1 QWRPG
6 AGPVRARLA
15 LLLAPDLGLKQ
26 RLGRQEVIVLT
37 ERLVPFEQ
45 FALVRQAG
53 LSVFRTVHRCAR
65 QRLWGGEA
73 VAGLGVGV
81 LAEGEDLGR
90 GDTEDQALPAG
101 GSTGTAGRDLA
112 GPGRLG
118 IPQRPQHP
126 PSAGSR

>member
-1 QWRPG
+1 RKRRVAGGQGGVGAQQQQGARP
-6 AGPVRARLA
+6 VQARLA

-73 VAGLGVGV
+73 VAGLGGGG
-81 LAEGEDLGR
+81 LAGGGGLGR
-90 GDTEDQALPAG
+90 G
-101 GSTGTAGRDLA
+101 
-112 GPGRLG
+112 
-118 IPQRPQHP
+118 
-126 PSAGSR
+126 